1 MKLGWFETVDPVP
14 ELRNVHVFTIVP
26 PWLNAGESARLAVEY
41 LQENTGAQHLA
52 QLTAPGEFFDFT
64 RYRPN
69 VSIVEGASKL
79 EIPNA
84 LANYSKGPS
93 IDFIFLRLPE
103 PHMRS
108 ELYIESV
115 LELFKYFKVKRYSL
129 IGSMYEM
136 LPHTRQPFIT
146 GSASNQWLQNSID
159 VAGVVPSNYEGPTS
173 IMSQLSIE
181 AKKLGVETLSLVVH
195 LPIYLPLPADHRG
208 ETRLLEAIEALYGI
222 PVPQSD
228 VQKAKDE
235 DEQVKDT
242 AEAFLKQNPQLR
254 FMLTQLENNYDAR
267 VNKREQI
274 RLSPEIEKFLQ
285 DMSRGFETS

>member
-14 ELRNVHVFTIVP
+14 ELRNVHVFVVIP

-41 LQENTGAQHLA
+41 LQENTGAQPLA
-52 QLTAPGEFFDFT
+52 QLSAPGEFFDFT

-69 VSIVEGASKL
+69 VALVDGASKL
-79 EIPNA
+79 EIPNV
-84 LANYSKGPS
+84 LATYSKGPS
-93 IDFIFLRLPE
+93 IDFMFLRLLE

-108 ELYIESV
+108 EVYIESI
-115 LELFKYFKVKRYSL
+115 LELFKYFKVKRYTL
-129 IGSMYEM
+129 VGSMYEM
-136 LPHTRQPFIT
+136 LPHTRPPFIT

-159 VAGVVPSNYEGPTS
+159 VAGIVPSNYEGPTS
-173 IMSQLSIE
+173 IMSQLAIE
-181 AKKLGVETLSLVVH
+181 AKKLGVETLSMVVH
-195 LPIYLPLPADHRG
+195 LPIYLPLPTDHRG
-208 ETRLLEAIEALYGI
+208 ETRLLETVEALYGI

-228 VQKAKDE
+228 LQKAKEE

-242 AEAFLKQNPQLR
+242 AEAFLKQNPQLK